1 MINWV
6 VFDLGNVVLQNTEA
20 LTDLAL
26 LLAADPDETTAAYF
40 AHRTE
45 YDRHSDPV
53 RYFSAMATQIGA
65 AAPNA
70 AMIAELVRVDDL
82 GWSVTDPEVLALMAD
97 LAESGISLAV
107 LSNAPSSMGRLIKA
121 QEWATRFR
129 HLVFSGDLGVMKP
142 DAVIFR
148 KLLARLEAD
157 PGEVAFVDDRAD
169 NVAGAIAVGISAL
182 RFTGATQARQDL
194 RALGLAV

>member
-1 MINWV
+1 MIKWV
-6 VFDLGNVVLQNTEA
+6 VFDLGNVVLKNTEA

-107 LSNAPSSMGRLIKA
+107 LSNAPSSMGRLIEA

>member
-6 VFDLGNVVLQNTEA
+6 VFDLGNVVLKNTEA
-20 LTDLAL
+20 LADLAL

-53 RYFSAMATQIGA
+53 LYFSAMATQIGA

-107 LSNAPSSMGRLIKA
+107 LSNAPSSMGRLIEA
-121 QEWATRFR
+121 QEWATHFR

>member
-1 MINWV
+1 VINWV

>member
-6 VFDLGNVVLQNTEA
+6 VFDLGNVVLKNTEA
-20 LTDLAL
+20 LADLAL
-26 LLAADPDETTAAYF
+26 LLEAGPEEVTEAYF
-40 AHRTE
+40 AHRTD

-53 RYFSAMATQIGA
+53 RYFAAMAAQIGA

-107 LSNAPSSMGRLIKA
+107 LSNAPSSMGRLIEA
-121 QEWATRFR
+121 QEWATHFR
-129 HLVFSGDLGVMKP
+129 RLVFSGDLGVMKP

-182 RFTGATQARQDL
+182 RFTGATQARRDL

>member
-157 PGEVAFVDDRAD
+157 PGEVAFVDDHAD